1 MTPSRE
7 EVDHAFSLLAGIV
20 EPETRGEARDR
31 DVIAARDAMQALYLL
46 RQWARA
52 GARKAARPER
62 RMANVNPPPP
72 PGSRRPMPPPPPPPS
87 DRQRGRR
94 G

>member
-1 MTPSRE
+1 MTPTRE
-7 EVDHAFSLLAGIV
+7 EIEHAFSLAAGII
-20 EPETRGEARDR
+20 EPETRGEARDQ

-52 GARKAARPER
+52 AARTPR
-62 RMANVNPPPP
+62 
-72 PGSRRPMPPPPPPPS
+72 GK
-87 DRQRGRR
+87 GRR